1 MILFAACLELKI
13 STLASLTNGQKT
25 VTALKL
31 EQTLTSF
38 HSLQFESLMQGIIL
52 AWSLLILATW
62 QDILLQ
68 WCLILSEFKVSSSM
82 HIAHG

>member
-1 MILFAACLELKI
+1 MTLFVIHLEPKI
-13 STLASLTNGQKT
+13 STLTSLTNGQKT

-31 EQTLTSF
+31 EQILTSF
-38 HSLQFESLMQGIIL
+38 LSLQFESLIQGIIL

-68 WCLILSEFKVSSSM
+68 RCLIESKFKV
-82 HIAHG
+82 